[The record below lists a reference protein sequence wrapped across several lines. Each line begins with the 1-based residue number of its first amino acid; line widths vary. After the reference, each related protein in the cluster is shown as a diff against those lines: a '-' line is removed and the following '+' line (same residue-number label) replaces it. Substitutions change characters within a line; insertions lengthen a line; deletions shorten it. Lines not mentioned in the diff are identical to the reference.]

1 MHIREISSIRGV
13 AAVVVLLGHV
23 FNVIDRQSLGNLTP
37 DGALYNRIFDV
48 LGSAFNGPAAVEIFF
63 VLSGLVLSLS
73 LDRGGEDRPKWL
85 ASFYVKR
92 VFRIFPA
99 LWVSLLLALSLLSY
113 ERSGCASGFCTTWAA
128 GAFQDDYT
136 PLRIV
141 LSFLGIYVH
150 LNAPMWSLR
159 AELFYSLL
167 FPAMFL
173 LLRYERTKWPCFL
186 SILALAVLPISRF
199 YSVHYALAFA
209 LGAMIPI
216 LPVYRRLPYAIA
228 VASSTAVL
236 LFSRQALS
244 AWGFEEKTFEI
255 IEMGASFVIIYALFH
270 KKIDLGFLKNPV
282 VFYIGE
288 ISYSIYVLHFPILFA
303 LVYMFDGVIGAQA
316 IRNHPIFYTLALG
329 VATLAVTIGLSALN
343 FRFVELPFQ
352 SLGRTLSERIKR
364 LRYFSAKEAE
374 PIL

>member
-13 AAVVVLLGHV
+13 AAVIVVLGHV
-23 FNVIDRQSLGNLTP
+23 FNVIDRQFLEKLTS
-37 DGALYNRIFDV
+37 DDTLYNRIFDF

-73 LDRGGEDRPKWL
+73 LARGGEDRAKWL

-136 PLRIV
+136 QLRIV

-150 LNAPMWSLR
+150 LNDPMWSLR
-159 AELFYSLL
+159 TELFYSLL

-173 LLRYERTKWPCFL
+173 CLWYERTRWACFL
-186 SILALAVLPISRF
+186 SILALAVLPIPRF

-209 LGAMIPI
+209 LGAIIPI

-228 VASSTAVL
+228 VAFSTVVL
-236 LFSRQALS
+236 LFSRQAFS
-244 AWGFEEKTFEI
+244 AWSFEEKTFEI
-255 IEMGASFVIIYALFH
+255 IEIGASFVIIYAIFH
-270 KKIDLGFLKNPV
+270 KNIDLGFLKKPV

-303 LVYMFDGVIGAQA
+303 LVYVLDLVIGAPA
-316 IRNHPIFYTLALG
+316 IRNHPIFYTLDLG

-352 SLGRTLSERIKR
+352 SIGRALSERIKSQ
-364 LRYFSAKEAE
+364 RYFSAKEAE
-374 PIL
+374 PLL